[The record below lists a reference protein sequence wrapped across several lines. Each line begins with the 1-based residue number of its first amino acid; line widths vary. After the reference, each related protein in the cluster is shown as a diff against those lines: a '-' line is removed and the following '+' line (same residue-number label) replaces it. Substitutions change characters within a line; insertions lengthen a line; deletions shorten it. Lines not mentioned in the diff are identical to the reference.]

1 MNTSGELRTL
11 INTKTIEFFNYNRFS
26 DIKKINNGGYG
37 EVYSA
42 IYRPE
47 TEKMSEKMSEEMHE
61 EIHVALKK
69 LFTELDFD
77 KKASEEFVKEVK
89 HLHKVDHHSY
99 INRLLGITQEPV
111 HNHYVMVLQYANGGN
126 LHEYL
131 RNNFD
136 NDEYKLEFVEQIC
149 FAKDIAL
156 GMKFLHKEN
165 IIHRDLHS
173 KNILIH
179 NQKVMIADL
188 GLSKLCND
196 DLKKLGQ
203 PQCVWDSKYVR
214 DFKSD
219 IYSLGVLYWEL
230 TTGRVPFQDA
240 NVQQIFLNISDG
252 LRETPN
258 PITPIEFINLY
269 KRCWDSD
276 PKNRP
281 QINEVYDIVSNI
293 KSIIIVNLSQEFIKL
308 YIKDMVTNSDDSVN
322 NINNWL
328 ENNSENSKK
337 IFDFVINTDVLIE
350 HRETILAYF
359 YMKGFGTNK
368 DYNECL
374 YWCKKGCEKK
384 DVYSYYEAAF
394 CYRYSYKN
402 YNEAFHYFNLAAS
415 GGVLKAKSELAM
427 MHLHG
432 MGCEENKTKAFY
444 LFKEAGEQDKIACC
458 LISDCYYDGIGIEI
472 NLIEALK
479 YYKIFWEKWH
489 YYNAKIRIPLI
500 EEKLEIPIEQRCNLR

>member
-1 MNTSGELRTL
+1 MNMNTSGELRTL

-99 INRLLGITQEPV
+99 INRLLGITQDIRKAEKSTS
-111 HNHYVMVLQYANGGN
+111 
-126 LHEYL
+126 
-131 RNNFD
+131 NFS
-136 NDEYKLEFVEQIC
+136 
-149 FAKDIAL
+149 
-156 GMKFLHKEN
+156 G
-165 IIHRDLHS
+165 S
-173 KNILIH
+173 
-179 NQKVMIADL
+179 
-188 GLSKLCND
+188 
-196 DLKKLGQ
+196 
-203 PQCVWDSKYVR
+203 
-214 DFKSD
+214 
-219 IYSLGVLYWEL
+219 
-230 TTGRVPFQDA
+230 
-240 NVQQIFLNISDG
+240 
-252 LRETPN
+252 
-258 PITPIEFINLY
+258 
-269 KRCWDSD
+269 
-276 PKNRP
+276 
-281 QINEVYDIVSNI
+281 
-293 KSIIIVNLSQEFIKL
+293 SIIIVNLSQEFIKL